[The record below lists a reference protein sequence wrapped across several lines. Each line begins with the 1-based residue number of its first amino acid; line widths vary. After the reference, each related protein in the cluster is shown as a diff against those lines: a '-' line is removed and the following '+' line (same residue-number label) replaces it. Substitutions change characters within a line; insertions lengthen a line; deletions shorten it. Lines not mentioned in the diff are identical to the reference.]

1 MNFLSSK
8 LEFECEYFLTG
19 NESIHILQLLNLFIV
34 LRIYNLAETARGSA
48 EAAEKES
55 RRMTGVTWLGAKQ
68 GGVFAGTLPT
78 SGATF
83 LYQVEGQRLMA
94 CLPIME
100 CFQLMQKYN
109 VSDLL
114 ETLAPE
120 DAPTVIKECLQVKSQ
135 TQTQTYCFFCSSLDF
150 GCD

>member
-1 MNFLSSK
+1 
-8 LEFECEYFLTG
+8 
-19 NESIHILQLLNLFIV
+19 
-34 LRIYNLAETARGSA
+34 
-48 EAAEKES
+48 
-55 RRMTGVTWLGAKQ
+55 MTGVTWVGAKQ

-109 VSDLL
+109 DVSDPL
-114 ETLAPE
+114 TTVAA
-120 DAPTVIKECLQVKSQ
+120 DHAPTVIKECLQVKSQ
-135 TQTQTYCFFCSSLDF
+135 TQTQTYRFFCSSLLLMSRTLGTRQRCTFLTLRICYGDDTLSW
-150 GCD
+150 CYLL